1 MDSQSDAQSMEGN
14 RAVLAEAPTL
24 TRLRTNPRGH
34 VGEEARGL
42 HLVSVLPSWTADSP
56 RPYFAECEQLFRGQ
70 ARWML
75 DGLHR
80 FHGSSLGAAALAAT
94 TARER

>member
-1 MDSQSDAQSMEGN
+1 MNSQGDAQSMECD

-24 TRLRTNPRGH
+24 TRLCTNPRGH

-42 HLVSVLPSWTADSP
+42 HLVPVLPAWTTDSA
-56 RPYFAECEQLFRGQ
+56 RPHLAGGEQLFWGQ
-70 ARWML
+70 ARWMVDRL
-75 DGLHR
+75 LW
-80 FHGSSLGAAALAAT
+80 FHASSPGSAALAAT